1 VKLLG
6 TANTKTM
13 KGEKLGYHTY
23 IMHLAPSTL
32 SGYQVCPSA
41 SAGCSFACL
50 NLSGMGRFS
59 NVQAARIA
67 KTRYFFEDRKAFMA
81 QLVKEIGAAIRK
93 SEKAGL
99 KAVFRLNGTS
109 DIRWEQYA
117 VVKDGVEYR
126 NVMEAFPTVQFYDY
140 TKLTN
145 RNYVPSNYHLT
156 FSRSETNYM
165 DTIRMMA
172 QMNVAVVFD
181 TIPDK
186 YMGITVVDGTETDL
200 RFLDP
205 SFVIVGLKANGK
217 AKRDASGFVV
227 SGAVSDLVSLTRAP
241 QIWNA
246 AA

>member
-6 TANTKTM
+6 IANTKTM
-13 KGEKLGYHTY
+13 KGEKYGYQTY

-32 SGYQVCPSA
+32 SGYQVCPMA
-41 SAGCSFACL
+41 SPGCASACL
-50 NLSGMGRFS
+50 NLSGMGKFS

-67 KTRYFFEDRKAFMA
+67 KTKWFFEDRKAFLA
-81 QLVKEIGAAIRK
+81 QLVKEVEAAIRK
-93 SEKAGL
+93 STRLGFTPA
-99 KAVFRLNGTS
+99 FRLNGTS

-117 VVKDGVEYR
+117 VVRNGVEYR
-126 NVMEAFPTVQFYDY
+126 NIMEAFPTTQFYDY

-145 RNYVPSNYHLT
+145 RNFVPSNYHLT

-165 DTIRMMA
+165 ETVRMMA

-181 TIPDK
+181 EIPDK

-217 AKRDASGFVV
+217 AKKDQTGFTV
-227 SGAVSDLVSLTRAP
+227 LTRA
-241 QIWNA
+241 A
-246 AA
+246 

>member
-1 VKLLG
+1 MKLLG
-6 TANTKTM
+6 IANTKTM
-13 KGEKLGYHTY
+13 KGEKYGYQTY

-32 SGYQVCPSA
+32 SGYQVCPMA
-41 SAGCSFACL
+41 SPGCASACL

-67 KTRYFFEDRKAFMA
+67 KTKWFFEDRQAFMA
-81 QLVKEIGAAIRK
+81 QLVKEVEAAIRK
-93 SEKAGL
+93 STRLGFTPA
-99 KAVFRLNGTS
+99 FRLNGTS

-117 VVKDGVEYR
+117 VVRNGVEYR
-126 NVMEAFPTVQFYDY
+126 NIMEAFPTTQFYDY

-145 RNYVPSNYHLT
+145 RNFVPSNYHLT

-165 DTIRMMA
+165 ETVRMMA

-181 TIPDK
+181 EIPDK
-186 YMGITVVDGTETDL
+186 YMGITVVDGTDSDL

-217 AKRDASGFVV
+217 AKKDQTGFTV
-227 SGAVSDLVSLTRAP
+227 LTRA
-241 QIWNA
+241 A
-246 AA
+246 

>member
-6 TANTKTM
+6 IANTKTM
-13 KGEKLGYHTY
+13 KGEKYGYQTY

-32 SGYQVCPSA
+32 SGYQVCPMA
-41 SAGCSFACL
+41 SPGCASACL
-50 NLSGMGRFS
+50 NLSGMGKFS

-67 KTRYFFEDRKAFMA
+67 KTKWFFEDRKAFMA
-81 QLVKEIGAAIRK
+81 QLVKEVEAAIRK
-93 SEKAGL
+93 STRLGFTPA
-99 KAVFRLNGTS
+99 FRLNGTS

-117 VVKDGVEYR
+117 VVRNGVEYR
-126 NVMEAFPTVQFYDY
+126 NVMEAFPTTQFYDY

-165 DTIRMMA
+165 ETVRMMA

-181 TIPDK
+181 EIPDK

-217 AKRDASGFVV
+217 AKKDQTGFTV
-227 SGAVSDLVSLTRAP
+227 LTRA
-241 QIWNA
+241 A
-246 AA
+246 